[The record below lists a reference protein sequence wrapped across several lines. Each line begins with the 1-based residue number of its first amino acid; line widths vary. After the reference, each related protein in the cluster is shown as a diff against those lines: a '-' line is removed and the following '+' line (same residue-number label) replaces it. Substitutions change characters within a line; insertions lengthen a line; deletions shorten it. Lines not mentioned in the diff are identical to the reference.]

1 MKDEGDMQANWKR
14 RLLPITVCCLLVLG
28 TACLLVGPAA
38 QAQNIDAGKT
48 AQQLF
53 AGSCAACHRTPR
65 GLAKGRFRPTLF
77 VFLQDHYTSS
87 AGTAWELS
95 AYLASVDVPESSRS
109 RTAASKK
116 PKTPRPPAAV
126 PSTRSN

>member
-1 MKDEGDMQANWKR
+1 MKDEGDMQAHSN
-14 RLLPITVCCLLVLG
+14 RLSHSLLGLLILGMLCLP
-28 TACLLVGPAA
+28 VGPAA
-38 QAQNIDAGKT
+38 QAQNIDAGKN

-53 AGSCAACHRTPR
+53 AGSCATCHRSPR

-87 AGTAWELS
+87 AGAAWELS

-109 RTAASKK
+109 KSGVSKK
-116 PKTPRPPAAV
+116 PKTPRPPAGV
-126 PSTRSN
+126 PSGKQN